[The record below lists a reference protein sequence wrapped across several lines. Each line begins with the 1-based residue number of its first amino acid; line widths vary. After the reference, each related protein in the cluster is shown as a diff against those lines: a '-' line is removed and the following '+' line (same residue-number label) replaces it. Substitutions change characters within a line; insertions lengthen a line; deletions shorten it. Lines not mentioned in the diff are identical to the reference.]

1 MPPQQTSLRAALSE
15 QQTAGSPVA
24 PARSVWSLLR
34 RGRLAFRKW
43 RRSET
48 SVHDLSAREL
58 RDIGL
63 TQSDIDCINACRA
76 IERLRDSARYPW

>member
-1 MPPQQTSLRAALSE
+1 MPPQQTSLRVALSDK
-15 QQTAGSPVA
+15 QAAGSPAA
-24 PARSVWSLLR
+24 PTRTVVSLLR
-34 RGRLAFRKW
+34 QCRFAFRKW

-63 TQSDIDCINACRA
+63 TRGEIDCINARRA
-76 IERLRDSARYPW
+76 IERLRDSAGYPW